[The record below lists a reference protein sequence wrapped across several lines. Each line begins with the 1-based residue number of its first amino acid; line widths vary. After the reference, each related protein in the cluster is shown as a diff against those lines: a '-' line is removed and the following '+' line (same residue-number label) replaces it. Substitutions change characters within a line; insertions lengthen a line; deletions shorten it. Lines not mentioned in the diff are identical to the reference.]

1 MKASIYYLVK
11 AKLIRNMVDG
21 EIDFLE
27 FNETFSSENPIE
39 ARDKAFE
46 HYQNYIDVLLDGKGK
61 SYTSDRQIREDLQT
75 FINPGTGASN
85 ELEIGEMKLSF
96 SDSYGNGM
104 GVFLVI
110 LQPMKDAIWED
121 VRGDE
126 FLIHGIG
133 NMGQCTPQGMI
144 DGLSHEFLYY
154 EHFNYDTKNSQQDV
168 SFYEYEIE
176 TSESS
181 IILPTPFDWSGY
193 DRPYLEEGTNPISGA
208 ITFSESDQFVLN
220 NRITGGESN
229 NVEFK
234 PSLLYYYDKTGV
246 GSGYRMYVKHVA
258 ARVICSFLNSN
269 GGDLIIGVRDDGS
282 VQGLKDDFSLARP
295 VGKDPKDYFSLE
307 FDKLVRDY
315 FKGVSSNINGQFIE
329 LKGELVF
336 AITVFP
342 SVNRPVFINGKKG
355 KEFYVRLQAS
365 SEPFLDIEQVTEYC
379 LNKWGSSKS

>member
-1 MKASIYYLVK
+1 
-11 AKLIRNMVDG
+11 
-21 EIDFLE
+21 
-27 FNETFSSENPIE
+27 
-39 ARDKAFE
+39 
-46 HYQNYIDVLLDGKGK
+46 
-61 SYTSDRQIREDLQT
+61 
-75 FINPGTGASN
+75 
-85 ELEIGEMKLSF
+85 
-96 SDSYGNGM
+96 
-104 GVFLVI
+104 
-110 LQPMKDAIWED
+110 
-121 VRGDE
+121 
-126 FLIHGIG
+126 
-133 NMGQCTPQGMI
+133 
-144 DGLSHEFLYY
+144 
-154 EHFNYDTKNSQQDV
+154 
-168 SFYEYEIE
+168 
-176 TSESS
+176 
-181 IILPTPFDWSGY
+181 
-193 DRPYLEEGTNPISGA
+193 
-208 ITFSESDQFVLN
+208 
-220 NRITGGESN
+220 
-229 NVEFK
+229 
-234 PSLLYYYDKTGV
+234 
-246 GSGYRMYVKHVA
+246 MYVKHVA